1 MSALTELVFFAIRR
15 QNVSCWCP
23 CRPGRILRPMRDAST
38 QDFLIGQIERDVINR
53 NKFRREIPSIEV
65 PGFMNIEASSQ
76 HVARWK

>member
-1 MSALTELVFFAIRR
+1 
-15 QNVSCWCP
+15 
-23 CRPGRILRPMRDAST
+23 MRDAST